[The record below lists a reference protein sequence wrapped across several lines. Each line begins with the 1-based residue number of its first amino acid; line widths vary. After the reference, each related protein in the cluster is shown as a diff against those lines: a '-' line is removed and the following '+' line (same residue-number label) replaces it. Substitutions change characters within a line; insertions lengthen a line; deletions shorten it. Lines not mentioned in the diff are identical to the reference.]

1 MKLILNDN
9 HNIGEKNTRLVF
21 KNVIDN
27 GKKSFM
33 IINWNRI
40 KNIYNTKNT
49 FNIFIADDEQNFKI
63 LDKEYEPCIN
73 FLIEISLIKRIS
85 YGGITEITCQF
96 KQLLIYIY
104 IEKCYK
110 LKEKQLK
117 IYKLN
122 RTFALEIKVENEI
135 NKQNI
140 MVS

>member
-1 MKLILNDN
+1 MKLIFNDN

-49 FNIFIADDEQNFKI
+49 FNIFIADDEQNFKT

-104 IEKCYK
+104 IERCYK

-117 IYKLN
+117 VYKLN